1 VDIGS
6 GANGSQD
13 LLHHH
18 NQVRS
23 QKMQNSP
30 STTTEG
36 TSLFGKTMMVLTG
49 MMATGAAG
57 AYIGAGLGGGWLL
70 GLAIAWLI
78 MTILTVLSLSAAKA
92 NPSFLPAGVGVAA
105 LWTFMS
111 GLVTGPAIAQ
121 YAVELGQNT
130 VFGAFLGTSAVMAI
144 CGGIGMLSGVNFS
157 RLSGILGIALWGL
170 IIVSLVGCFVA
181 FSSTFNIV
189 YCLVGLAVFTGY
201 FLVDFWRVRSLG
213 EAGENDWATAILLS
227 MALYLDFLNFFLY
240 LLRLLS
246 ELKKKD

>member
-1 VDIGS
+1 MNDS
-6 GANGSQD
+6 
-13 LLHHH
+13 L
-18 NQVRS
+18 
-23 QKMQNSP
+23 

-57 AYIGAGLGGGWLL
+57 AYMGATLGGGWLL
-70 GLAIAWLI
+70 VLAIAWLV
-78 MTILTVLSLSAAKA
+78 MTIVAVVALGAAKA
-92 NPSFLPAGVGVAA
+92 NPTYLPMGVGVAA
-105 LWTFMS
+105 VWTFMS
-111 GLVTGPAIAQ
+111 GLVTGPAVAE
-121 YAVELGQNT
+121 YAVQLGQNT

-144 CGGIGMLSGVNFS
+144 CGGIGMLSGINFS

-181 FSSTFNIV
+181 FSSTFNIA

-201 FLVDFWRVRSLG
+201 FLVDFWRVKALG
-213 EAGENDWATAILLS
+213 DAGENDWPTAIILS
-227 MALYLDFLNFFLY
+227 MSLYLDFLNFFLY
-240 LLRLLS
+240 LLRLLA